1 MIELN
6 MIDLRSDTVTK
17 PSKEMLDEIVK
28 AQVGDDEYGEDPT
41 VNELEEFCA
50 ELLGFE
56 SGLFVSS
63 GTMGNQISLLNHTNP
78 GEEVITSSDSHIK
91 NYEHGASSFL
101 SRIQFRDVKNIDG
114 VLVEDDLKQIIE
126 DSRIHKPKI
135 TLISIENTHLASGG
149 SIVPYDKIMSI
160 SSIAKEN
167 NLKLHIDGARIWHA
181 ILEEDKG
188 YDYGNFCD
196 SLTFCF
202 SKGLGAPVGSMLL
215 GSSDFIEDSREYRK
229 KLGGGMRQV
238 GIIASAAKYA
248 INMRDEILHDHEK
261 TRYIY
266 KKLSEIKEKLN
277 LIDEIEYK
285 GTNMIF
291 LIFKDNKMSTD
302 FLKKLEKGNIK
313 AGLIKK
319 NIVRLVLHKDVNNK
333 DLDKIVE
340 TVSQSS
346 S

>member
-1 MIELN
+1 

-114 VLVEDDLKQIIE
+114 ALEEDDLKQIIE

-277 LIDEIEYK
+277 LIEEIEYK

>member
-56 SGLFVSS
+56 AGLFVSS

-101 SRIQFRDVKNIDG
+101 SRIQFRDIKNIDG
-114 VLVEDDLKQIIE
+114 VLDEDDLKQTIE
-126 DSRIHKPKI
+126 DSKIHKPKI
-135 TLISIENTHLASGG
+135 SLVSIENTHLASGG
-149 SIVPYDKIMSI
+149 SIVPYDKIKSI
-160 SSIAKEN
+160 SSLVKESDM
-167 NLKLHIDGARIWHA
+167 KLHIDGARIWHA
-181 ILEEDKG
+181 ILEENKG
-188 YDYGNFCD
+188 YDYGKYCD

-202 SKGLGAPVGSMLL
+202 SKGLGAPIGSMLL
-215 GSSDFIEDSREYRK
+215 GSNDFIENSREYRK

-238 GIIASAAKYA
+238 GVIASAAKYA
-248 INMRDEILHDHEK
+248 INKREELLLDHEK
-261 TRYIY
+261 TLYIY
-266 KKLSEIKEKLN
+266 KKLTEIKEKLK

-291 LIFKDNKMSTD
+291 LFFKDTTLSNN
-302 FLKKLEKGNIK
+302 FLKKLEKRNIK

-319 NIVRLVLHKDVNNK
+319 NIVRLVLHKDINK
-333 DLDKIVE
+333 EDLDNIVE
-340 TVSQSS
+340 TISQSS

>member
-56 SGLFVSS
+56 AGLFVSS

-101 SRIQFRDVKNIDG
+101 SRIQFRDIKNIDG
-114 VLVEDDLKQIIE
+114 VLDEDDLKQTIE
-126 DSRIHKPKI
+126 DSKIHKPKI
-135 TLISIENTHLASGG
+135 SLVSIENTHLASGG
-149 SIVPYDKIMSI
+149 SIVPYDKIKSI
-160 SSIAKEN
+160 SSLAKESDI
-167 NLKLHIDGARIWHA
+167 KLHIDGARIWHA
-181 ILEEDKG
+181 ILEENKG
-188 YDYGNFCD
+188 YDYGKYCD

-202 SKGLGAPVGSMLL
+202 SKGLGAPIGSMLL
-215 GSSDFIEDSREYRK
+215 GTNDFIENSREYRK

-248 INMRDEILHDHEK
+248 INKREELLLDHEK
-261 TRYIY
+261 TLYIY
-266 KKLSEIKEKLN
+266 KKLTEIKEKLK

-291 LIFKDNKMSTD
+291 LFFKDTTLSNN
-302 FLKKLEKGNIK
+302 FLKKLEKRNIK

-319 NIVRLVLHKDVNNK
+319 NIVRLVLHKDINK
-333 DLDKIVE
+333 EDLDNIVE
-340 TVSQSS
+340 TISHSS

>member
-1 MIELN
+1 

-17 PSKEMLDEIVK
+17 PTKEMLNIIIESE
-28 AQVGDDEYGEDPT
+28 VGDDEYKEDPT
-41 VNELEEFCA
+41 VNDLEKYCA

-56 SGLFVSS
+56 SGLFVTS

-78 GEEVITSSDSHIK
+78 GEEVITTSDSHIK
-91 NYEHGASSFL
+91 NYEHGAASFL

-114 VLVEDDLKQIIE
+114 TLIE
-126 DSRIHKPKI
+126 ENLNQTLENSKIHKPKI
-135 TLISIENTHLASGG
+135 SLISIENTHLASGG
-149 SIVPYDKIMSI
+149 SIVPYDKIKSI
-160 SSIAKEN
+160 SSIARER

-188 YDYGNFCD
+188 YDYGKYCD

-202 SKGLGAPVGSMLL
+202 SKGLGAPIGSMLL
-215 GSSDFIEDSREYRK
+215 GSNDFIENSREYRK

-238 GIIASAAKYA
+238 GIIASAAKFA
-248 INMRDEILHDHEK
+248 LENRKELLKDHEK
-261 TRYIY
+261 TSYIY
-266 KKLSEIKEKLN
+266 EQLNDNRKKLN
-277 LIDEIEYK
+277 LIHEIEYK

-291 LIFKDNKMSTD
+291 LTFEDSSSSNR
-302 FLKKLEKGNIK
+302 FLEKLEKKNIK

-319 NIVRLVLHKDVNNK
+319 NIVRIVLHKDVNAE
-333 DLDKIVE
+333 DLDKIIE
-340 TVSQSS
+340 GINYSS

>member
-56 SGLFVSS
+56 AGLFVSS

-101 SRIQFRDVKNIDG
+101 SRIQFRDIKNIDG
-114 VLVEDDLKQIIE
+114 VLDEDDLKQTIE
-126 DSRIHKPKI
+126 DSKIHKPKI
-135 TLISIENTHLASGG
+135 SLVSIENTHLASGG
-149 SIVPYDKIMSI
+149 SIVPYDKIKSI
-160 SSIAKEN
+160 SSLAKESDM
-167 NLKLHIDGARIWHA
+167 KLHIDGARIWHA
-181 ILEEDKG
+181 ILEEKKG
-188 YDYGNFCD
+188 YDYGKYCD

-202 SKGLGAPVGSMLL
+202 SKGLGAPIGSMLL
-215 GSSDFIEDSREYRK
+215 GTNDFIENSREYRK

-238 GIIASAAKYA
+238 GVIASAAKYA
-248 INMRDEILHDHEK
+248 INKREELLLDHEK
-261 TRYIY
+261 TLYIY
-266 KKLSEIKEKLN
+266 KKLTEIKEKLK
-277 LIDEIEYK
+277 LIDEIKYK

-291 LIFKDNKMSTD
+291 LFFKDTTLSNN
-302 FLKKLEKGNIK
+302 FLKKLEKRNIK

-319 NIVRLVLHKDVNNK
+319 NIVRLVLHKDINK
-333 DLDKIVE
+333 EDLDNIVE
-340 TVSQSS
+340 TISHSS

>member
-41 VNELEEFCA
+41 ANELEDFCA

-114 VLVEDDLKQIIE
+114 VLEEDDLKQIIE
-126 DSRIHKPKI
+126 DSKIHKPKI

-215 GSSDFIEDSREYRK
+215 GSRDFIKDSREYRK

-248 INMRDEILHDHEK
+248 INMRDDILHDHEK

>member
-1 MIELN
+1 

-17 PSKEMLDEIVK
+17 PSKEMLDVIIESE
-28 AQVGDDEYGEDPT
+28 VGDDEYKEDPT
-41 VNELEEFCA
+41 VNELEKYCA

-56 SGLFVSS
+56 AGLFVSS

-78 GEEVITSSDSHIK
+78 GEEVLTTSDSHIK
-91 NYEHGASSFL
+91 NYEHGAASFL
-101 SRIQFRDVKNIDG
+101 SRIQFRDIKNLDG
-114 VLVEDDLKQIIE
+114 TLIEEDLNQTLENSK
-126 DSRIHKPKI
+126 IHKPKI
-135 TLISIENTHLASGG
+135 SLISIENTHLASGG
-149 SIVPYDKIMSI
+149 SIVPFDKIKSI
-160 SSIAKEN
+160 SSIARERD
-167 NLKLHIDGARIWHA
+167 LKLHIDGARIWHA

-188 YDYGNFCD
+188 YDYGKYCD

-215 GSSDFIEDSREYRK
+215 GNNKFIENSREYRK

-238 GIIASAAKYA
+238 GIIASAAKFA
-248 INMRDEILHDHEK
+248 LENREELFKDHEK

-266 KKLSEIKEKLN
+266 EKLNENKEKLN
-277 LIDEIEYK
+277 LIDEIQYK

-291 LIFKDNKMSTD
+291 LTFENNASSDK
-302 FLKKLEKGNIK
+302 FLEKLEEKNIK

-319 NIVRLVLHKDVNNK
+319 NIVRIVLHKDVHVE
-333 DLDKIVE
+333 DLDKIIDGINY
-340 TVSQSS
+340 SS

>member
-1 MIELN
+1 

-114 VLVEDDLKQIIE
+114 ALEEDDLKQIIE

-215 GSSDFIEDSREYRK
+215 GSSDFIQDSREYRK

-277 LIDEIEYK
+277 LIEEIEYK

>member
-1 MIELN
+1 

-114 VLVEDDLKQIIE
+114 ALEEDDLKQIIE
-126 DSRIHKPKI
+126 DSKIHKPKI

-215 GSSDFIEDSREYRK
+215 GSSDFIQDSREYRK

-277 LIDEIEYK
+277 LIEEIEYK

-291 LIFKDNKMSTD
+291 LIFKDNNMSTD

>member
-1 MIELN
+1 

-114 VLVEDDLKQIIE
+114 VLEEDDLKQIIE
-126 DSRIHKPKI
+126 DSKIHKPKI

-160 SSIAKEN
+160 SSIAKQN

-181 ILEEDKG
+181 ILEEGKG

-248 INMRDEILHDHEK
+248 INKREK
-261 TRYIY
+261 SYFMIT
-266 KKLSEIKEKLN
+266 KKLFIFIKN
-277 LIDEIEYK
+277 LLK
-285 GTNMIF
+285 
-291 LIFKDNKMSTD
+291 
-302 FLKKLEKGNIK
+302 LKKN
-313 AGLIKK
+313 
-319 NIVRLVLHKDVNNK
+319 
-333 DLDKIVE
+333 
-340 TVSQSS
+340 
-346 S
+346 

>member
-56 SGLFVSS
+56 AGLFVSS

-101 SRIQFRDVKNIDG
+101 SRIQFRDIKNIDG
-114 VLVEDDLKQIIE
+114 VLDEDDLKQTIE
-126 DSRIHKPKI
+126 DSKIHKPKI
-135 TLISIENTHLASGG
+135 SLVSIENTHLASGG
-149 SIVPYDKIMSI
+149 SIVPYDKIKLI
-160 SSIAKEN
+160 SSLAKESDM
-167 NLKLHIDGARIWHA
+167 KLHIDGARIWHA
-181 ILEEDKG
+181 ILEENKG
-188 YDYGNFCD
+188 YDYGKYCD

-202 SKGLGAPVGSMLL
+202 SKGLGAPIGSMLL
-215 GSSDFIEDSREYRK
+215 GTNDFIENSREYRK

-248 INMRDEILHDHEK
+248 INKREELLHDHEK
-261 TRYIY
+261 TLYIY
-266 KKLSEIKEKLN
+266 KKLSEIKEKLK
-277 LIDEIEYK
+277 LIDEIKYK

-291 LIFKDNKMSTD
+291 LFFKDNTLSNN
-302 FLKKLEKGNIK
+302 FLKKLEKRNIK

-319 NIVRLVLHKDVNNK
+319 NIVRLVLHKDINK
-333 DLDKIVE
+333 EDLDNIVE
-340 TVSQSS
+340 TISHSS

>member
-17 PSKEMLDEIVK
+17 PSKEMLDEMVK

-41 VNELEEFCA
+41 VNELEKFCA

-56 SGLFVSS
+56 AGLFVSS
-63 GTMGNQISLLNHTNP
+63 GTMGNQISLLIHTNP

-101 SRIQFRDVKNIDG
+101 SRIQFRDIQNIDG
-114 VLVEDDLKQIIE
+114 VLDEDDLKQTIE
-126 DSRIHKPKI
+126 DSKIHKPKI
-135 TLISIENTHLASGG
+135 SLVSIENTHLASGG
-149 SIVPYDKIMSI
+149 SIVPYDNIKSI
-160 SSIAKEN
+160 SSIAKESD
-167 NLKLHIDGARIWHA
+167 LKLHIDGARIWHA
-181 ILEEDKG
+181 ILEENKG
-188 YDYGNFCD
+188 YDYGKYCD

-202 SKGLGAPVGSMLL
+202 SKGLGAPIGSMLL
-215 GSSDFIEDSREYRK
+215 GTNEFIENSREYRK

-248 INMRDEILHDHEK
+248 INKRDELLHDHEK
-261 TRYIY
+261 TLYIY
-266 KKLSEIKEKLN
+266 TKLNEIKEKLK
-277 LIDEIEYK
+277 LIDEIQYK

-291 LIFKDNKMSTD
+291 LFFKDTTLSNN
-302 FLKKLEKGNIK
+302 FLKKLEKRNIK

-319 NIVRLVLHKDVNNK
+319 NIVRLVLHKDINK
-333 DLDKIVE
+333 EDLDNIVE
-340 TVSQSS
+340 TISHSS

>member
-1 MIELN
+1 

-41 VNELEEFCA
+41 ANELEEFCA

-114 VLVEDDLKQIIE
+114 ALEEDDLKQIIE
-126 DSRIHKPKI
+126 DSKIHKPKI

-167 NLKLHIDGARIWHA
+167 NLKLHVDGARIWHA

-261 TRYIY
+261 THYVY

>member
-1 MIELN
+1 

-114 VLVEDDLKQIIE
+114 VLDEDDLKQIIE
-126 DSRIHKPKI
+126 DSKIHKPKI

>member
-50 ELLGFE
+50 ELLGFDA
-56 SGLFVSS
+56 GLFVSS

-101 SRIQFRDVKNIDG
+101 SRIQFRDIKNIDG
-114 VLVEDDLKQIIE
+114 VLDEDDLKQTIE
-126 DSRIHKPKI
+126 DSKIHKPKI
-135 TLISIENTHLASGG
+135 SLVSIENTHLSSGG
-149 SIVPYDKIMSI
+149 SIVPYDKIKSI
-160 SSIAKEN
+160 SLLAKESDM
-167 NLKLHIDGARIWHA
+167 KLHIDGARIWHA
-181 ILEEDKG
+181 ILEENKG
-188 YDYGNFCD
+188 YDYGKYCD

-202 SKGLGAPVGSMLL
+202 SKGLGAPIGSMLL
-215 GSSDFIEDSREYRK
+215 GSNDFIENSREYRK

-238 GIIASAAKYA
+238 GVIASAAKYA
-248 INMRDEILHDHEK
+248 INKREELLLDHEK
-261 TRYIY
+261 TLYIY
-266 KKLSEIKEKLN
+266 KKLTEIKEKLK
-277 LIDEIEYK
+277 LIDEIKYK

-291 LIFKDNKMSTD
+291 LFFKDTTLSNN
-302 FLKKLEKGNIK
+302 FLKKLEKRNIK

-319 NIVRLVLHKDVNNK
+319 NIVRLVLHKDINK
-333 DLDKIVE
+333 EDLDNIVE
-340 TVSQSS
+340 TISQSS

>member
-1 MIELN
+1 

-41 VNELEEFCA
+41 VNELEKFCA

-56 SGLFVSS
+56 AGLFVSS
-63 GTMGNQISLLNHTNP
+63 GTMGNQISLLIHTNP

-101 SRIQFRDVKNIDG
+101 SRIQFRDIQNIDG
-114 VLVEDDLKQIIE
+114 VLDEDDLKQTIE
-126 DSRIHKPKI
+126 DSKIHKPKI
-135 TLISIENTHLASGG
+135 SLVSIENTHLASGG
-149 SIVPYDKIMSI
+149 SIVPYDNIKSI
-160 SSIAKEN
+160 SSIAKESD
-167 NLKLHIDGARIWHA
+167 LKLHIDGARIWHA
-181 ILEEDKG
+181 ILEENKG
-188 YDYGNFCD
+188 YDYGKYCD

-202 SKGLGAPVGSMLL
+202 SKGLGAPIGSMLL
-215 GSSDFIEDSREYRK
+215 GTNDFIENSREYRK

-248 INMRDEILHDHEK
+248 INKRDELLHDHEK
-261 TRYIY
+261 TLYIY
-266 KKLSEIKEKLN
+266 TKLNEIKEKLK
-277 LIDEIEYK
+277 LIDEIQYK

>member
-1 MIELN
+1 

-17 PSKEMLDEIVK
+17 PSKEMLDVIIESE
-28 AQVGDDEYGEDPT
+28 VGDDEYKEDPT
-41 VNELEEFCA
+41 VNELEKYCA

-56 SGLFVSS
+56 AGLFVSS

-78 GEEVITSSDSHIK
+78 GEEVITTSDSHIK
-91 NYEHGASSFL
+91 NYEHGAASFL

-114 VLVEDDLKQIIE
+114 TLIE
-126 DSRIHKPKI
+126 ENLNQTLENSKIHKPKI
-135 TLISIENTHLASGG
+135 SLISIENTHLASGG
-149 SIVPYDKIMSI
+149 SIVPYDKIKSI
-160 SSIAKEN
+160 SSIARER

-188 YDYGNFCD
+188 YDYGKYCD

-202 SKGLGAPVGSMLL
+202 SKGLGAPIGSMLL
-215 GSSDFIEDSREYRK
+215 GSNDFIENSREYRK

-238 GIIASAAKYA
+238 GIIASAAKFA
-248 INMRDEILHDHEK
+248 LENRKELLKDHEK
-261 TRYIY
+261 TSYIY
-266 KKLSEIKEKLN
+266 EQLNDNRKKLN
-277 LIDEIEYK
+277 LIHEIEYK

-291 LIFKDNKMSTD
+291 LTFEDSSSSNR
-302 FLKKLEKGNIK
+302 FLEKLEKKNIK

-319 NIVRLVLHKDVNNK
+319 NIVRIVLHKDVK
-333 DLDKIVE
+333 PEDLDKIVE
-340 TVSQSS
+340 VINHSS